1 MTSERSCKTKL
12 ARRVS
17 PRGKLVEC
25 WLKPPASF
33 SSGPMAF
40 AGLECES
47 WKSIYRGWHSAID
60 FVKSGTQEDDVLEAH
75 TSKRQASYQRGQVR
89 YHR

>member
-1 MTSERSCKTKL
+1 
-12 ARRVS
+12 
-17 PRGKLVEC
+17 
-25 WLKPPASF
+25 
-33 SSGPMAF
+33 MAF

-47 WKSIYRGWHSAID
+47 WKSIYSGWHSAID